1 MKIKEFTEK
10 AEELLKDVNGLTL
23 DELIAVRKNY
33 TKEKHS
39 FGEGSFK
46 DANELAFWY
55 LEQFKKQDGRCC
67 YCDSS
72 ILTIKH
78 LIDNKLLGVR
88 KVKGEG
94 VRGPK
99 FEIERVDSVEN
110 IYKPQN
116 CLLACYYC
124 NNDKSNVFSAKD
136 YKEFIAPS
144 KKQYF
149 DYLLNKLN
157 QKT

>member
-1 MKIKEFTEK
+1 MNTKEFTLK
-10 AEELLKDVNGLTL
+10 ATELLQGVNGLSL

-33 TKEKHS
+33 KKEKHS
-39 FGEGSFK
+39 QFDGSFK

-55 LEQFKKQDGRCC
+55 LEQFKKQDGKCC

-72 ILTIKH
+72 IVIIKK
-78 LIDNKLLGVR
+78 LIDHKLLGVR
-88 KVKGEG
+88 RVKGEG

-99 FEIERVDSVEN
+99 LEIERIDSIEN
-110 IYKPQN
+110 IYKPEN

-124 NNDKSNVFSAKD
+124 NNDKSNVFTSKD
-136 YKEFIAPS
+136 YKDFIAPS

-149 DYLLNKLN
+149 DHLFK
-157 QKT
+157 KII